1 MYCSL
6 CYKDGE
12 FIGKDCTVTQMQ
24 DIVEKAMKE
33 LKYGWFMR
41 KMARMQIPRLARW
54 KK

>member
-1 MYCSL
+1 
-6 CYKDGE
+6 
-12 FIGKDCTVTQMQ
+12 MQ

-33 LKYGWFMR
+33 QGFNWLMR